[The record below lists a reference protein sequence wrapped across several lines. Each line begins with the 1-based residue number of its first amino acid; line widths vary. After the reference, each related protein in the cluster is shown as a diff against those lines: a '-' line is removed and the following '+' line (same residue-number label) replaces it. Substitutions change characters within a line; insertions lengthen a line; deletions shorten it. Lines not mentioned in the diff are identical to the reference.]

1 MGEICIPLPKV
12 KGGQKAEITVRL
24 QGEDKAQNY
33 RVECFTFE
41 KSDHPDKNHEYNEQI
56 YLSLKDK
63 IEHYDGKWELL
74 QVFAPE
80 GEDNLIKVLYRQR

>member
-12 KGGQKAEITVRL
+12 KGGQKAEITVRMPN
-24 QGEDKAQNY
+24 GEQMVNY
-33 RVECFTFE
+33 RVECFSFNNGGDDE
-41 KSDHPDKNHEYNEQI
+41 NKPYNEKI
-56 YLSLKDK
+56 YHSLKDK

-80 GEDNLIKVLYRQR
+80 GSDNLIKVLYRQR

>member
-12 KGGQKAEITVRL
+12 KGGQKAEITVKMP
-24 QGEDKAQNY
+24 DSSINY
-33 RVECFTFE
+33 RVECFAFH
-41 KSDHPDKNHEYNEQI
+41 SDNEVVEISYNEKI
-56 YLSLKDK
+56 YYSLKDK